1 VTDTAPQPAFRWVVL
16 IAAAVI
22 LALSMG
28 LLINGLTVFFV
39 PLEKEFGWQ
48 RGDIALINT
57 FGLIGLAVGGIV
69 MGRLADRFG
78 TLRICLTGAAVLGLC
93 VLASAYANRLW
104 QFYAL
109 FLVAGAMGGA
119 AFFAPVV
126 ALVGNWFK
134 TGAGLA
140 LGIVSAGQAVGQGG
154 IPLAAAMLIAE
165 FGWRGALTGLGAAI
179 LAVVV
184 PLVFLMRQPPHTGG
198 PVGAVDDTP
207 PVGNLP
213 HGVVVVTI
221 SVAVVGCCT
230 LMAVPLMHLFPLMQG
245 RGIAAADAGGVMLA
259 MLTVGVAGRVF
270 FGKLADMIGALP
282 AYMTASVW
290 QTVMVFGF
298 TQFQALDSFYLYAA
312 LYGFGYSGVMTGI
325 LTTTRVLTRPSRR
338 GSAMGVIGAF
348 AFVGHGIG
356 GWQAGMLFDLTGD
369 YSLPY
374 AVAAAAGV
382 FNLLVVSTLVMR
394 LRRRRLAQ
402 PA

>member
-1 VTDTAPQPAFRWVVL
+1 MTDTARQPAFRWVVL

-57 FGLIGLAVGGIV
+57 FGLIGLALGGIV

-78 TLRICLTGAAVLGLC
+78 TLRICLFGGVVLGLS
-93 VLASAYANRLW
+93 VLASAFADRLW

-109 FLVAGAMGGA
+109 YLVAGAMGGA

-140 LGIVSAGQAVGQGG
+140 LGIVSGGQAVGQGG
-154 IPLAAAMLIAE
+154 IPLAAAVLIAE
-165 FGWRGALTGLGAAI
+165 VGWRGAVTGLGVAI

-184 PLVFLMRQPPHTGG
+184 PLALLMRQPPHGGG
-198 PVGAVDDTP
+198 PASAADDTP
-207 PVGNLP
+207 PVGDLP
-213 HGVVVVTI
+213 HNVVVATI
-221 SVAVVGCCT
+221 SLAVVGCCT
-230 LMAVPLMHLFPLMQG
+230 LMAVPLMHLVPLMQG
-245 RGIAAADAGGVMLA
+245 RGIGAADAAGVMLA

-270 FGKLADMIGALP
+270 FGRLADIIGAVP
-282 AYMTASVW
+282 AYMTASLW

-298 TQFQALDSFYLYAA
+298 TQFQSVDAFYLYAA

-338 GSAMGVIGAF
+338 ASAMGVIGAF

-356 GWQAGMLFDLTGD
+356 GWQAGMLFDVTGG
-369 YSLPY
+369 YGVPY

-394 LRRRRLAQ
+394 LRRQRLAQ

>member
-1 VTDTAPQPAFRWVVL
+1 MTDTARQPAFRWVVL
-16 IAAAVI
+16 IAAALM
-22 LALSMG
+22 LAVSMG

-69 MGRLADRFG
+69 TGRLADRFG
-78 TLRICLTGAAVLGLC
+78 TLRICLVGAVVLGVC
-93 VLASAYANRLW
+93 VLASAYADRLW

-109 FLVAGAMGGA
+109 YLIAGALGGA

-134 TGAGLA
+134 AGAGLA
-140 LGIVSAGQAVGQGG
+140 LGIVSGGQAVGQGG
-154 IPLAAAMLIAE
+154 IPLAAAVLIAE
-165 FGWRGALTGLGAAI
+165 FGWRGALTGLGLAI

-184 PLVFLMRQPPHTGG
+184 PLVFLMRQPPHDGG
-198 PVGAVDDTP
+198 LAGAVDDTP
-207 PVGNLP
+207 PVGDLP
-213 HGVVVVTI
+213 HNVVVATI
-221 SVAVVGCCT
+221 SIAVVGCCT
-230 LMAVPLMHLFPLMQG
+230 LMAVPLLHLFPLMQG
-245 RGIAAADAGGVMLA
+245 QGISAPDAGGVMLV

-270 FGKLADMIGALP
+270 FGRLADMIGALP

-298 TQFQALDSFYLYAA
+298 IQFERLDAFYLYAI

-338 GSAMGVIGAF
+338 GSAMGIIVAF

-356 GWQAGMLFDLTGD
+356 GWQAGMLFDLTGG
-369 YSLPY
+369 YAVPY
-374 AVAAAAGV
+374 AIATAAGV
-382 FNLLVVSTLVMR
+382 FNLLVISTLVIR
-394 LRRRRLAQ
+394 LRRQRFEQ